1 MDKVLDFLANNYIYF
16 LIGAGVLFFA
26 LIGFIVDLKKK
37 NKLEEGNGEVAPEVP
52 IDTQVPV
59 TPVVP
64 VAPVTVEPVAQ
75 VEIPVTPVEE
85 YRPIPPM
92 PAAAPEVVNVVPTPM
107 EQVQTPAA
115 PVQAPVQAEPK
126 IEIEEL

>member
-1 MDKVLDFLANNYIYF
+1 MDKILDFLANNYIYF

-37 NKLEEGNGEVAPEVP
+37 NKPEEGNGEVAPEVP
-52 IDTQVPV
+52 IDVQT
-59 TPVVP
+59 P
-64 VAPVTVEPVAQ
+64 VAPVAVEPVAQ
-75 VEIPVTPVEE
+75 VEIPVAPVEE

-92 PAAAPEVVNVVPTPM
+92 PEATPEVINVVPTP
-107 EQVQTPAA
+107 VQ
-115 PVQAPVQAEPK
+115 PVQAPQMPVQTPVQEEPK